1 MNIEEK
7 VTNYIKEEDLIR
19 RGDRI
24 LLGLSGG
31 ADSVCL
37 FYLLLALREEFGFAL
52 RAAHVHHG
60 IRPEAEED
68 VSYVKELCAREKV
81 PCRIFREDV
90 PGYAK
95 SRGFSEEEAGRLL
108 RYEDFGK
115 CLEDWK
121 TEENAGRDCP
131 NRFKTATAHH
141 ENDQAETVLFQ
152 LFRGC
157 GLSGL
162 RGILPERGNII
173 RPILCLSRKE
183 IESYLME
190 KGISWCEDNTNLLT
204 DYSRNK
210 IRHRILPW
218 AEEGISHGA
227 AAHIGNTAK
236 IVREAERFIERQVR
250 AAYDKIASER
260 KDVLVFDIERLRQED
275 IFLQK
280 QLVLYGLEKL
290 LPARKDIGAVH
301 VEAVLKLMQ
310 KQGNGELNLP
320 GGVRIGKSYGNLI
333 FYRKSGERVKGRQ
346 GAPAAEV
353 YAEYGGFLTGEACP
367 EFKAERIDLCD
378 RTAVKKHLG
387 VSDISEI
394 MECIPQ
400 KTYTKWFDYDKIET
414 SFCVRHRESGDY
426 LTINGEMNHKSLRRY
441 MIEAKIPASD
451 RDSVWLFA
459 DASHVMW
466 IPGGRMSSRYK
477 VTERTKSILLIRI
490 CGKSK

>member
-7 VTNYIKEEDLIR
+7 VKNYIKEEDLIR

-37 FYLLLALREEFGFAL
+37 FYLLLGLREEFGFAL

-141 ENDQAETVLFQ
+141 EDDQAETVLFQ

-236 IVREAERFIERQVR
+236 IVREAERFIERQVK

-260 KDVLVFDIERLRQED
+260 KDALVFDIERLRQED

-280 QLVLYGLEKL
+280 QLVLYGLERL

-301 VEAVLKLMQ
+301 VEAVQ
-310 KQGNGELNLP
+310 
-320 GGVRIGKSYGNLI
+320 IG
-333 FYRKSGERVKGRQ
+333 R
-346 GAPAAEV
+346 A
-353 YAEYGGFLTGEACP
+353 
-367 EFKAERIDLCD
+367 
-378 RTAVKKHLG
+378 
-387 VSDISEI
+387 
-394 MECIPQ
+394 
-400 KTYTKWFDYDKIET
+400 
-414 SFCVRHRESGDY
+414 
-426 LTINGEMNHKSLRRY
+426 
-441 MIEAKIPASD
+441 
-451 RDSVWLFA
+451 
-459 DASHVMW
+459 HV
-466 IPGGRMSSRYK
+466 
-477 VTERTKSILLIRI
+477 
-490 CGKSK
+490 